1 MSYCCCVAWASE
13 VKTVL
18 LSTATNSKILPA
30 LRNFILFLALR
41 VASGTSYKVVRLHRR
56 DVCRMG
62 IGMLPSR
69 LFFILSQTS
78 TTIGSWRL
86 AWRCDDDVYCDTV
99 GSTILLSCNRW
110 GSFIRVIG
118 SESASAVRV
127 ERNSLSRAA
136 PHHKAVANFPV
147 GQPHNPIK
155 SSILFFGPY
164 DHFLGLFYPRSG
176 FPIW

>member
-1 MSYCCCVAWASE
+1 MY
-13 VKTVL
+13 
-18 LSTATNSKILPA
+18 
-30 LRNFILFLALR
+30 
-41 VASGTSYKVVRLHRR
+41 H
-56 DVCRMG
+56 VCRMG

-136 PHHKAVANFPV
+136 PRRTTKRLPTSQW
-147 GQPHNPIK
+147 GNPTIP
-155 SSILFFGPY
+155 SSQASCFS
-164 DHFLGLFYPRSG
+164 DHMTIFWGCFIHARDFQSG
-176 FPIW
+176 DSDYYSDKLNARLS